1 MNCSSVLK
9 ACRIMPKV
17 YMLLKHIRVIVGRM
31 IGFK

>member
-9 ACRIMPKV
+9 ACRIRPK